1 MPDLTPW
8 FNFHSSG
15 TRTLQPSVSWTLR
28 TSDPQVTDPQVTEQK
43 LKNVTFIHLNC
54 VHSSSQQHKFTLL
67 TAVSLEAA
75 ICFGDPRE
83 RCLLRLGEP
92 PGLLE

>member
-1 MPDLTPW
+1 MPEFTPW

-15 TRTLQPSVSWTLR
+15 TKTLQPSVSWTLLKIL
-28 TSDPQVTDPQVTEQK
+28 TQQATEQK
-43 LKNVTFIHLNC
+43 LKNGTFIQLNC
-54 VHSSSQQHKFTLL
+54 VHSSVQQHKFTLL
-67 TAVSLEAA
+67 AAVSLEAA
-75 ICFGDPRE
+75 NCFGDPRE